1 METSNSNNFGGLSN
15 FGTLISNASSVL
27 NYTTMNE
34 NLSTKPTTKS
44 TASIG
49 QAQHKKRK
57 NYYAKLLDMLSR
69 KTESEK
75 RIELFGSDPFK

>member
-1 METSNSNNFGGLSN
+1 MGTNNSNISAGFSN
-15 FGTLISNASSVL
+15 LGTLISSGSAII
-27 NYTTMNE
+27 NYTTVQGS
-34 NLSTKPTTKS
+34 LSEKS
-44 TASIG
+44 TLRSG
-49 QAQHKKRK
+49 NSTGELNHKKRK

>member
-1 METSNSNNFGGLSN
+1 MKTTNSINFAGFSNVGAILSV
-15 FGTLISNASSVL
+15 GSDVK
-27 NYTTMNE
+27 NYTSMKE
-34 NLSTKPTTKS
+34 PVSAKPTNRSGSVKNQS
-44 TASIG
+44 N
-49 QAQHKKRK
+49 QKKRK

>member
-1 METSNSNNFGGLSN
+1 METNNSNNSAGFSN
-15 FGTLISNASSVL
+15 FGTLISSGIGVI
-27 NYTTMNE
+27 NYTTMKD
-34 NLSTKPTTKS
+34 NLTEKS
-44 TASIG
+44 TIRTVQSSS
-49 QAQHKKRK
+49 QVNQKKRK